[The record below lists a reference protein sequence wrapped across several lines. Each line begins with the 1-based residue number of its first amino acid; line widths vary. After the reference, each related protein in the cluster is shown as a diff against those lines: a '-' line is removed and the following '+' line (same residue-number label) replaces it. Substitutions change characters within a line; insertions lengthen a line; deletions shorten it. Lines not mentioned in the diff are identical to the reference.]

1 MEINRQK
8 RSEDLAGRLHCAESL
23 GTLLQDRDRVSNLQ
37 ITRHGMTIDYE
48 LQTQHS
54 IFTGEPLPS
63 VARLDLRSS
72 DYRDASFTIMLE
84 GSYESALSR
93 ILLSLAM
100 HSKHFLDVGANIGLY
115 SCAVAIVNGTCQV
128 DSLEPNPTLWERFER
143 NVKLNALHSQ
153 VSLHKVGL
161 GKTGAKVAFFVPPV
175 TGSGGG
181 SLRIQHSDEGAH
193 AEIEVNIVPI
203 DELAGLPAL
212 DLVKIDV
219 EGAEFEVFE
228 SLSDSISVAKPTIVI
243 ELLRK
248 WMAPFGKHPMDV
260 VQPLL
265 AHGYKLFAI
274 TETGLRETTVID
286 SSTEETNFLF
296 WHPSA
301 SSHWAVIESELR
313 EPPVL
318 PLLPADS

>member
-1 MEINRQK
+1 
-8 RSEDLAGRLHCAESL
+8 
-23 GTLLQDRDRVSNLQ
+23 
-37 ITRHGMTIDYE
+37 MTIDYE

-161 GKTGAKVAFFVPPV
+161 GKTGAKVAFFVPTV
-175 TGSGGG
+175 TGSSGG